1 MLYTLNTQLKLKN
14 QGGFGEVIK
23 MIDEM
28 VVLLGKQQKEDD
40 KHKEWCEDEFKKAED
55 EGAATKT
62 KLSQVNAMIEE
73 QQDSISTLMKEVNTL
88 TKGVAELDA
97 AVASATEQRK
107 EEHAEYVNS
116 MHMNEAALGLVEK
129 AKNRLNKFYNPTLY
143 KAPPKTEMSMEEKI
157 IDAGSFAQVRS
168 HSDDEFGVAPPPPP
182 ETFGAYEKKGEKSA
196 GVIGLMDMMVKE

>member
-1 MLYTLNTQLKLKN
+1 
-14 QGGFGEVIK
+14 

-55 EGAATKT
+55 EEAATKT

-73 QQDSISTLMKEVNTL
+73 QQDSISTLMEEVNML
-88 TKGVAELDA
+88 TKGIAELDA

-116 MHMNEAALGLVEK
+116 MHMNEAALGLV
-129 AKNRLNKFYNPTLY
+129 
-143 KAPPKTEMSMEEKI
+143 
-157 IDAGSFAQVRS
+157 
-168 HSDDEFGVAPPPPP
+168 
-182 ETFGAYEKKGEKSA
+182 
-196 GVIGLMDMMVKE
+196 